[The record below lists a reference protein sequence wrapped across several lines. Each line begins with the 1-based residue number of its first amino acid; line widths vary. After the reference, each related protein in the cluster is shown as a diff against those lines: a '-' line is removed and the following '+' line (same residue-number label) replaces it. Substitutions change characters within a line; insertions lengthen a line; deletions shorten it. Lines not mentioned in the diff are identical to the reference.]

1 MTNKQRRDAQ
11 MAYIAD
17 DSIWKEM
24 QVCRRKLQKLNV
36 MDRSDLEGIQE
47 AVKDLFG
54 KSEDAMVNPPFYC
67 DYGKHIEVGKNF
79 FANYN
84 CTILDVA
91 KVKIGDNCQIW
102 KGSDHWRQCLD
113 WRKCSDLSGR
123 PYRQ

>member
-1 MTNKQRRDAQ
+1 MTNKRRRDAQ

-17 DSIWKEM
+17 DSVWKEM

-79 FANYN
+79 LPITTVRYWMWQ
-84 CTILDVA
+84 
-91 KVKIGDNCQIW
+91 K
-102 KGSDHWRQCLD
+102 
-113 WRKCSDLSGR
+113 
-123 PYRQ
+123 